1 MNKEE
6 WINIT
11 CTIQTSKGELL
22 ISGVTSP
29 DILEKLEIDQQLKA
43 FRPAA
48 KQKKAIVEISCL
60 PQGKVVSAQING
72 ELVGYITFHPPD
84 EFERWSSGQDKV
96 LELGAIEVS
105 PRYRN
110 YGVARRMLEA
120 AFGDEK
126 MEDYIVIATE
136 YYWHWDLDG
145 TNLPIWEY
153 REMMRRLMT
162 HTDLL
167 IKDTDDEEIT
177 SHPANMLMVR
187 YGKNITKKMIHNFDR
202 LLFLNGK

>member
-11 CTIQTSKGELL
+11 RIIQTSEGELL

-72 ELVGYITFHPPD
+72 KLVGYITFHPPD
-84 EFERWSSGQDKV
+84 EFERWSSGPDNV

-110 YGVARRMLEA
+110 YGVGCRMLEV
-120 AFGDEK
+120 AFGDRK

-145 TNLPIWEY
+145 TSLPIWEY
-153 REMMRRLMT
+153 REMMRHLMA
-162 HTDLL
+162 HTDLF
-167 IKDTDDEEIT
+167 IKETDDEEIT

-187 YGKNITKKMIHNFDR
+187 YGKNIPEETIHEFDR
-202 LLFLNGK
+202 LLFLNHK